1 MNSRARAASVVA
13 LLLLFGAGVAR
24 AQSVDSTS
32 SKPNKS
38 TQLIPTSG
46 ALPGRGGIGGQIGS
60 SWIVAGGDYAKG
72 SQPRL
77 TFMGHFRYQ
86 SSTHWGWQVS
96 PYFTWNG
103 YVSHAQAPYE
113 DLNFPGEG
121 TSKEFYLTQLIGAD
135 SQVQWFNTGGRT
147 RWHVGLGPSVYRV
160 VLENH
165 RKVLKDPISLE
176 LHSGTHIGGSAEFG
190 YEKFMGKL
198 PNTSIELTAAWHIA
212 FAKSEV
218 RWQAGWNDNPQ
229 AIEFRIGAH
238 YYYDFRKAKPKS
250 SKPGLTP

>member
-13 LLLLFGAGVAR
+13 LLWLFGAGVAH
-24 AQSVDSTS
+24 AQGDSTAAS
-32 SKPNKS
+32 VKP
-38 TQLIPTSG
+38 IPTKG
-46 ALPGRGGIGGQIGS
+46 AIPGRGAIGGQIGS
-60 SWIVAGGDYAKG
+60 SWMFAGGDYSQG

-103 YVSHAQAPYE
+103 YVSHANAPYE

-135 SQVQWFNTGGRT
+135 SQLQWFNTGGRT
-147 RWHVGLGPSVYRV
+147 RWHVGIGPSIYRV
-160 VLENH
+160 VIENH

-176 LHSGTHIGGSAEFG
+176 LHSGTHMGGSAEFG
-190 YEKFMGKL
+190 YEKFMKKL
-198 PNTSIELTAAWHIA
+198 SNTSIEVTAAWHIA
-212 FAKSEV
+212 FAKSDV

-229 AIEFRIGAH
+229 AIEARIGAH
-238 YYYDFRKAKPKS
+238 YYYDFRKPKPKS
-250 SKPGLTP
+250 TKPGLTP

>member
-13 LLLLFGAGVAR
+13 LLLLFGVGVAR

-32 SKPNKS
+32 SKPTKS
-38 TQLIPTSG
+38 TQLVPTSG
-46 ALPGRGGIGGQIGS
+46 ALPGRGAIGGQIGS

-103 YVSHAQAPYE
+103 YVSHADAPYE

-147 RWHVGLGPSVYRV
+147 RWHVGVGPSVYRV
-160 VLENH
+160 VIENH

-238 YYYDFRKAKPKS
+238 YYYDFRKPKPKS
-250 SKPGLTP
+250 TKPGLTP

>member
-32 SKPNKS
+32 SKPTMS
-38 TQLIPTSG
+38 TQRVPTSG
-46 ALPGRGGIGGQIGS
+46 ALPGRGAIGGQIGS

-103 YVSHAQAPYE
+103 YVSHADAPYE

-135 SQVQWFNTGGRT
+135 SQVHWFNTGGRT
-147 RWHVGLGPSVYRV
+147 RWHIGLGPSVYRV
-160 VLENH
+160 VIENH

-238 YYYDFRKAKPKS
+238 YYYDFRKPKPKS
-250 SKPGLTP
+250 AKPGLTP